1 MAVSGETEYTLIRE
15 WSFEIKKEDKVAEVR
30 DVLNPLN
37 QIIWWPG
44 KQHVVSRH
52 TWWQFG

>member
-44 KQHVVSRH
+44 KSCPQDFHI
-52 TWWQFG
+52 